1 MIDLKDCHQN
11 SLLCKFKTI
20 YVSSQIL
27 IKKKL
32 FLSRGAPSVQYAGC
46 IKDVLGPAIVN
57 VDFVL
62 YFVGNVPYF
71 IG

>member
-32 FLSRGAPSVQYAGC
+32 FLSRGHPRFSTQ
-46 IKDVLGPAIVN
+46 DVSRT
-57 VDFVL
+57 F
-62 YFVGNVPYF
+62 
-71 IG
+71 